1 MQQKETLSAH
11 MLCDIAI
18 VKNRILISIIL
29 IKYSLEAAIRWYSVG
44 VLLLPGLHIVD
55 IGWPVLDKKV
65 TLTEVRHFP

>member
-55 IGWPVLDKKV
+55 IG
-65 TLTEVRHFP
+65 